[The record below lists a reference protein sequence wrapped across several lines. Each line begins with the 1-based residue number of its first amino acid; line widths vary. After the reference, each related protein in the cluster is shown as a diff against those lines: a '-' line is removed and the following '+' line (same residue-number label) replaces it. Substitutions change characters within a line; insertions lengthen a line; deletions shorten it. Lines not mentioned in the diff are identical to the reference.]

1 MSGSRQER
9 SGKVRIGGLFKTIFG
24 TSMLCM
30 LIPLA
35 VTVLFTITS
44 IQKQMMNMENENLKD
59 LSSEKM
65 NELNLIIENQIEL
78 TQAIAQ
84 SPYIAQTVAQ
94 QYHAGELDEAENQII
109 QDYMDGIFERAG
121 GLYENFFIT
130 CGPMGIA
137 DGLGGDTLHDV
148 TGEPWYET
156 CVTDGAFLG
165 NNISPVTGR
174 PVCVIS
180 YAIND
185 PQTGEVVGG
194 INNSIDLATMT
205 SSFTQS
211 ADDGN
216 IQILIMDGEGTVIAS
231 MNEEQ
236 ILSLNLNEENEST
249 AAMMKSIS
257 GEGAANVSFE
267 LDGIQNIGAINK
279 SGGMMT
285 LVFMPEDIFRSVIFS
300 ILRGILIVA
309 IVCFVVATLLN
320 IRISY
325 SIIHPLNRMV
335 AIVEQNG
342 NADFSQSIP
351 KKLLKRRDEIG
362 TLAVSMEKMQG
373 AIRGLFQDI
382 LGEAGTMDH
391 DVEITNE
398 KMQMLSDKISTVS
411 DLTQERAAEM
421 EETAAGTEGMMH
433 NTDSIL
439 ESISSIKQDT
449 AHGTEVAEG
458 ISRRAENLKQNAVES
473 QKRATKLTSEINKDL
488 REAIESSKE
497 VGKINEL
504 SEGILE
510 IASQTNLLALNASI
524 EAARAGEQGK
534 GFAVVAEEIRK
545 LAENSQ
551 SSVAAIQE
559 VTNQVIIA
567 VRNLSSN
574 AEKVIDF
581 IGENVIADYQ
591 KMVDIGGQ
599 YYDDSQEV
607 KGFVEAIN
615 QSSQELSDAIE
626 SMSKSLNEIATA
638 NNDGAAGINEI
649 AHNTADI
656 SSSANDVSQIMNS
669 VEESTQKLK
678 HSVGRFTI

>member
-84 SPYIAQTVAQ
+84 SPYIAQAVAQ
-94 QYHAGELDEAENQII
+94 QYHAGELDETENQII

-257 GEGAANVSFE
+257 DEGAANVSFE

-279 SGGMMT
+279 SGGMLT

-362 TLAVSMEKMQG
+362 TLAVSMERMQG
-373 AIRGLFQDI
+373 DIRGLFQDI

-391 DVEITNE
+391 DVEISNE
-398 KMQMLSDKISTVS
+398 KIQMLSDKITTVS
-411 DLTQERAAEM
+411 GLTQERAAEM
-421 EETAAGTEGMMH
+421 EETAAGTEGMMR

-449 AHGTEVAEG
+449 LHGTEVAEG
-458 ISRRAENLKQNAVES
+458 ISLRAENLKKNAVES

-607 KGFVEAIN
+607 KGLVEAIN
-615 QSSQELSDAIE
+615 QSSQALSDAIE
-626 SMSKSLNEIATA
+626 SMSKSLNEIAAA

-656 SSSANDVSQIMNS
+656 SASANDVSQIMNS

-678 HSVGRFTI
+678 HSVGRFTV

>member
-84 SPYIAQTVAQ
+84 SPYIAQAVAQ
-94 QYHAGELDEAENQII
+94 QYHAGELDETENQII

-121 GLYENFFIT
+121 GLYENFFII

-257 GEGAANVSFE
+257 DEGAANVSFE

-279 SGGMMT
+279 SGGMLT

-362 TLAVSMEKMQG
+362 TLAVSMERMQG
-373 AIRGLFQDI
+373 DIRGLFQDI

-391 DVEITNE
+391 DVEISNE
-398 KMQMLSDKISTVS
+398 KIQMLSDKITTVS
-411 DLTQERAAEM
+411 GLTQERAAEM
-421 EETAAGTEGMMH
+421 EETAAGTEGMMR

-449 AHGTEVAEG
+449 LHGTEVAEG
-458 ISRRAENLKQNAVES
+458 ISLRAENLKKNAVES

-607 KGFVEAIN
+607 KGLVEAIN
-615 QSSQELSDAIE
+615 QSSQALSDAIE
-626 SMSKSLNEIATA
+626 SMSKSLNEIAAA

-656 SSSANDVSQIMNS
+656 SASANDVSQIMNS

-678 HSVGRFTI
+678 HSVGRFTV

>member
-84 SPYIAQTVAQ
+84 SPYIAQAVAQ
-94 QYHAGELDEAENQII
+94 QYHAGELDETENQII

-257 GEGAANVSFE
+257 DEGAANVSFE

-279 SGGMMT
+279 SGGMLT

-362 TLAVSMEKMQG
+362 TLAVSMERMQG
-373 AIRGLFQDI
+373 DIRGLFQDI

-391 DVEITNE
+391 DVEISNE
-398 KMQMLSDKISTVS
+398 KIQMLSDKITTVS
-411 DLTQERAAEM
+411 GLTQERAAEM
-421 EETAAGTEGMMH
+421 EETAAGTEGMMR

-449 AHGTEVAEG
+449 LHGTEVAEG
-458 ISRRAENLKQNAVES
+458 ISLRAENLKKNAVES

-524 EAARAGEQGK
+524 EAARAGEQGR
-534 GFAVVAEEIRK
+534 GFAVVAEEIR
-545 LAENSQ
+545 
-551 SSVAAIQE
+551 
-559 VTNQVIIA
+559 
-567 VRNLSSN
+567 NLSLSIKTLIASN
-574 AEKVIDF
+574 NKQAEETIPKVDGSIQS
-581 IGENVIADYQ
+581 IKQLIEHVNYMSGRVATIAANTEEISAQNTNMQAMADEM
-591 KMVDIGGQ
+591 KDKVEDI
-599 YYDDSQEV
+599 
-607 KGFVEAIN
+607 
-615 QSSQELSDAIE
+615 
-626 SMSKSLNEIATA
+626 
-638 NNDGAAGINEI
+638 
-649 AHNTADI
+649 
-656 SSSANDVSQIMNS
+656 
-669 VEESTQKLK
+669 
-678 HSVGRFTI
+678 